1 MNTRDRRHKLAY
13 VYAMMAVGFWATS
26 ATAFKLS
33 LGQVGQ
39 LPLLLVASATSTG
52 AFFAYLAATDRLRLL
67 RAFTT
72 KDYLWSAGLGLL
84 NPFLYYVI
92 LFKAYSLLP
101 AQEAQPIN
109 FVWPLTLV
117 LLSIP
122 LLGQHIKLTSILA
135 ILISFTGVL
144 SSRRTPIGQRTSW
157 TFTSA
162 AVPASLLALGST
174 IIWALFWVVNTKD
187 RHDEAVRL
195 FVNFLVRLAST
206 SSSWLLVLGQTR
218 VGNWQGLLGGV
229 YIGLF
234 EMGITFLVWLKA
246 LRCAK
251 TTAHVVNLIYLV
263 PVPVAAGHRACS
275 GGENPP
281 VHHRRPGLHRHRH
294 RSAESFG
301 LDRSPSV
308 LDNLQDDLSAHVSGL
323 T

>member
-1 MNTRDRRHKLAY
+1 MNTGDRRHKLAY
-13 VYAMMAVGFWATS
+13 FYAMAAVVFWATS

-33 LGQVGQ
+33 LADMGQ
-39 LPLLLVASATSTG
+39 LPLLLVASATSAG
-52 AFFAYLAATDRLRLL
+52 AFFAYLAATGRLRLL
-67 RAFTT
+67 RAFTK

-122 LLGQHIKLTSILA
+122 LLGQHIRLTSILA

-144 SSRRTPIGQRTSW
+144 VIATHPARPADILNLHFSSGPG
-157 TFTSA
+157 
-162 AVPASLLALGST
+162 VLLALGST
-174 IIWALFWVVNTKD
+174 IIWALFWVVNTRD
-187 RHDEAVRL
+187 QRDEAVRL
-195 FVNFLVRLAST
+195 FVNFLFACVYILILA
-206 SSSWLLVLGQTR
+206 LLLGQTR
-218 VGNWQGLLGGV
+218 VGNWQGMLGGV

-263 PVPVAAGHRACS
+263 PFLSLLVIATVL
-275 GGENPP
+275 GERILPSTI
-281 VHHRRPGLHRHRH
+281 VGLV
-294 RSAESFG
+294 FIVTG
-301 LDRSPSV
+301 IV
-308 LDNLQDDLSAHVSGL
+308 LQKALG
-323 T
+323 